1 MTLPNSPITF
11 RFYLPRNQAAHVR
24 DQLNRPRWQERMRLR
39 EALGYLPGDRDVSA
53 DAPPALVLTALA
65 VDYQGAAVATV
76 TPLLTDEGR
85 VVAMLAK
92 HLDADQWALE
102 LVQDSHGNIEG
113 MDFAITDAA
122 RRIDIRSALSGRA
135 SIFSK
140 EDAAEWA
147 ALFVAP
153 ERDPE
158 YTPSTP
164 RDNGMIGE
172 SVIERARE
180 MERQQAAE
188 QARRNTRPLGF
199 TFD

>member
-1 MTLPNSPITF
+1 MTQPNSPITY

-53 DAPPALVLTALA
+53 DAPPALVLNALA

-76 TPLLTDEGR
+76 TPLLTEDGR

-102 LVQDSHGNIEG
+102 LVQDAHGNIEG

-122 RRIDIRSALSGRA
+122 RRIDIRSALTGRA
-135 SIFSK
+135 SPFSR
-140 EDAAEWA
+140 EDAKEWA
-147 ALFVAP
+147 ELFVAP
-153 ERDPE
+153 DREPE
-158 YTPSTP
+158 YRPSTQK
-164 RDNGMIGE
+164 DSGMIGE
-172 SVIERARE
+172 SVIQRARE
-180 MERQQAAE
+180 LERQQAAE
-188 QARRNTRPLGF
+188 NARRNAKPLGF
-199 TFD
+199 MFD